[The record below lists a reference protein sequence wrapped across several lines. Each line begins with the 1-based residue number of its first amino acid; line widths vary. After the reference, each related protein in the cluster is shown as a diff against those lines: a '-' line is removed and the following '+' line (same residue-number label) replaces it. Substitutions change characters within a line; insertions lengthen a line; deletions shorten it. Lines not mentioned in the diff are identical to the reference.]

1 MFLDASA
8 IVAVLLQEEDAAIYL
23 RAMEG
28 AKGRL
33 RVSPVVRMET
43 VLALVRNRVERRG
56 KGPAEA
62 EDFSEAA
69 DLVNDFLAAVEA
81 REMHIS
87 GGMADDAIRAL
98 SKYGKMAGHPAKLN
112 LGDALAYAC
121 AKAYRVPLLY
131 KGNDFKETD
140 VG

>member
-8 IVAVLLQEEDAAIYL
+8 IVAVLLREEDASIYL
-23 RAMEG
+23 KAMEG

-33 RVSPVVRMET
+33 RVSPIARLEA
-43 VLALVRNRVERRG
+43 VLALVRDRIERRG

-62 EDFSEAA
+62 GDFAEAA
-69 DLVNDFLAAVEA
+69 DLVNDFLAMVEA

-87 GGMADDAIRAL
+87 SGMADEAIRAL
-98 SKYGKMAGHPAKLN
+98 AKYGKMAGHPAKLN
-112 LGDALAYAC
+112 MGDALAYAC
-121 AKAYRVPLLY
+121 AKAFHVPLLY

-140 VG
+140 IA